1 MLTKFFRQ
9 KFITFVVFWCAL
21 WSFFFFYQWILICLK
36 RNSQKAIL
44 QLYYRTC
51 LPNLSVSSR
60 SLKLYKLFIV
70 DVGSLWT
77 KSARLS
83 LSRSPSCT
91 SWELSLLH
99 VEQLLQAHRH
109 WTSQRS
115 HPGWKCRRPGGRV
128 WGLWEED
135 CRGWRHWV
143 VCRRSN
149 KCILIT
155 ELHKRI
161 I

>member
-21 WSFFFFYQWILICLK
+21 WSFSSINESLCLERDGPK
-36 RNSQKAIL
+36 VIL
-44 QLYYRTC
+44 QPYYRTC
-51 LPNLSVSSR
+51 LPNFSVSSR
-60 SLKLYKLFIV
+60 SLRLYKLFIV
-70 DVGSLWT
+70 DIGNLWT
-77 KSARLS
+77 KSACLS
-83 LSRSPSCT
+83 LSRSASCT

-115 HPGWKCRRPGGRV
+115 HPGRKRRRPGGRV
-128 WGLWEED
+128 WGLREED
-135 CRGWRHWV
+135 CRGWRHRV

-149 KCILIT
+149 KCILIA